1 VLSFLDP
8 GIHQVRA
15 SGPFRVRRIH
25 PGAHLATGDDRGFA
39 GLGMIDHA
47 HLAAGLTIPLH
58 EHKDDEIVSY
68 VRRGTLL
75 HRDRTKTIHKVTP
88 ERLMVMN
95 AGQGFSHEEHAP
107 ASDDVAMLQIFV
119 RPEKAGLPPQIQFA
133 DLAAARATDGWRT
146 LAGPPGSGAPT
157 VVRQVVHLLDLH
169 LPAGGRTELP
179 LRPGFDLFLYVF
191 SGTVRFGGRVMSP
204 TWGAT
209 VTGPGRV
216 GHVEAEEPA
225 DLVAVLVDPRAK
237 ATRAG
242 TLSGRA

>member
-1 VLSFLDP
+1 MLSFLDP
-8 GIHQVRA
+8 GVHLVRA
-15 SGPFRVRRIH
+15 SGPFRIRRIH
-25 PGAHLATGDDRGFA
+25 PGAHLATGDDRGFG

-75 HRDRTKTIHKVTP
+75 HRDKTKTIHKVTP

-95 AGQGFSHEEHAP
+95 AGKGFSHEEHALQP
-107 ASDDVAMLQIFV
+107 DDVAMLQIFV

-133 DLAAARATDGWRT
+133 DLPVARVTDGWRT

-157 VVRQVVHLLDLH
+157 TVRQAVHILDLH
-169 LPAGGRTELP
+169 LQPGGRTELP

-191 SGTVRFGGRVMSP
+191 SGTVKFGGRVMSP
-204 TWGAT
+204 GWGAT

-216 GHVEAEEPA
+216 GAVDGEEAA
-225 DLVAVLVDPRAK
+225 DLVAVLIDPKAQ

-242 TLSGRA
+242 LLSGRA